1 MKKLLLSMLTLVLG
15 FSLIAVP
22 VFAASNDN
30 CVSTAILGGGEICDS
45 GNGDSILEIL
55 NTVVNIMTVGVGVL
69 GIIGITIVGIQYLTA
84 GGSEEK
90 TRTAKRRM
98 FEIIIGLVAYVVA
111 YSLLVWLIPD
121 FNYIGADSSGGS
133 SSSSSS
139 TQSNPTNKPT
149 QKPSNA
155 ETK

>member
-22 VFAASNDN
+22 VFAASDSN
-30 CVSTAILGGGEICDS
+30 CVSTAILGGGQVCDE
-45 GNGDSILEIL
+45 GNGNSILGIL

-121 FNYIGADSSGGS
+121 FNYIGADSGSNS
-133 SSSSSS
+133 SSLSS
-139 TQSNPTNKPT
+139 TQSDSSTNPN
-149 QKPSNA
+149 QKTPKNA